1 MVYRVI
7 GSPRR
12 FTIYLASSTKM
23 ADLVSK
29 PGTKS
34 IVWDYF
40 GLKKGTNGETVD
52 DGMAIC

>member
-1 MVYRVI
+1 MCLHDL
-7 GSPRR
+7 PR
-12 FTIYLASSTKM
+12 STKM
-23 ADLVSK
+23 TDLVSK

-40 GLKKGTNGETVD
+40 GIKKGRNGEIVD